1 VHHPKLSNSHIL
13 TCESTEVEDQEI
25 RVEKPEELEEHYSNA
40 PKINPKTKQLR
51 NCCRND
57 TAAAQRQ
64 SEGMKEGR
72 QKREGPDLR
81 RKT

>member
-1 VHHPKLSNSHIL
+1 MHHPKLSNSHIL

-25 RVEKPEELEEHYSNA
+25 RVEKAEGLEEHYSNA
-40 PKINPKTKQLR
+40 PKINPKTKQLM

-72 QKREGPDLR
+72 QKREETVLR
-81 RKT
+81 